1 MDGHEFIPEAIRKGA
16 KAIVVQEETDDIQG
30 VTIVRVNNTNRAL
43 AILADKFYGS
53 PSSSMKVIGV
63 TGTNGKTTVTH
74 MIEAIFRD
82 QKDRTGLIGTMYRR
96 IGEKTY
102 PTANT
107 TPDILTLQKTF
118 AEMKK
123 ENVKAAA
130 IEVSQLPLF
139 KGEYGE
145 LTSIPRSLPT
155 LRRIIWTTIKRWQS
169 TRTLKACCSLSWET
183 LTEMIRLPS

>member
-1 MDGHEFIPEAIRKGA
+1 MLASTLISEIKFKVVSPKDYDDFEVSSLVSDTRKVEENSIFVAIKGYTVDGHEFISEAIRKGA

-107 TPDILTLQKTF
+107 TPD
-118 AEMKK
+118 
-123 ENVKAAA
+123 N
-130 IEVSQLPLF
+130 
-139 KGEYGE
+139 
-145 LTSIPRSLPT
+145 
-155 LRRIIWTTIKRWQS
+155 
-169 TRTLKACCSLSWET
+169 
-183 LTEMIRLPS
+183 